1 MMELLEIEVYGI
13 NFYCYYDVEI
23 QTDPY
28 GTGDSPT
35 HYDIT
40 LNEISV
46 DGSTT
51 DLSEVLGQSVIDTIY
66 DKILEHESAQ

>member
-1 MMELLEIEVYGI
+1 MELLEIEVYGI
-13 NFYCYYDVEI
+13 NFYCYYEVEV

-40 LNEISV
+40 LNEVSI

-51 DLSEVLGQSVIDTIY
+51 DLSEVLHQSVIDKIY
-66 DKILEHESAQ
+66 DEILEHESAQ